1 MKLLRVKLS
10 DDVHAAL
17 VSAADRAGVTP
28 EEAVAQVLS
37 SPRAEAVVASFFGQ
51 SVKTP
56 ARPVRRARRV
66 AS

>member
-17 VSAADRAGVTP
+17 AAAAERAGVTP
-28 EEAVAQVLS
+28 EEAVAQVLA
-37 SPRAEAVVASFFGQ
+37 SPRAEAVVASFFGR

-56 ARPVRRARRV
+56 SRPRRARRA